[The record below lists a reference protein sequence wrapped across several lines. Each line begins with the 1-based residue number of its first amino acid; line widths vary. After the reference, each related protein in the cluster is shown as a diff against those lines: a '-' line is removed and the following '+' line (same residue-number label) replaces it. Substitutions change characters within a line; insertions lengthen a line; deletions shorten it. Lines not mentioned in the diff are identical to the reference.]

1 LTPPDTSGLLA
12 RLRSSDTA
20 VVAPALVEAQKVR
33 AFEAAPII
41 AELLRSPEGGI
52 RATAAEALGYVG
64 VKAPSRYGEALLPLL
79 GDLESSARAC
89 AAEALGALAYEPAIP
104 GLERLVIADGD
115 ELVRTSAME
124 ALGAFDGP
132 RILAVAEHATDDP
145 DPTVRAYAVRVIA
158 LKGNET
164 FLPMLKKRLEVERD
178 FQPRAALLG
187 ARYLLGSNEDIRPL
201 LDLLTDADILQSTI
215 VLNGL
220 WDIIGK
226 APAASIVR
234 DAAAIRKA
242 LAQAKERNELVGRH
256 ADEDL
261 KELAKRLG
269 ASPN

>member
-1 LTPPDTSGLLA
+1 M
-12 RLRSSDTA
+12 
-20 VVAPALVEAQKVR
+20 VAPALVEAQKIR

-41 AELLRSPEGGI
+41 AELLRSPDEGI

-64 VKAPSRYGEALLPLL
+64 GKSPTRYGDALLPLL
-79 GDLESSARAC
+79 GDLESYVRAC

-104 GLERLVIADGD
+104 ALGRLAIGDGD
-115 ELVRTSAME
+115 ELVRTMAVE

-132 RILAVAEHATDDP
+132 RILATAERATSDP

-158 LKGNET
+158 LKGNDT
-164 FLPMLKKRLEVERD
+164 FLPMLKKRLDVELA
-178 FQPRAALLG
+178 FHPRAALLG
-187 ARYLLGSNEDIRPL
+187 ARYLLGSSDDIGPL
-201 LDLLTDADILQSTI
+201 LDLLTDADIEQSTI

-226 APAASIVR
+226 APASSIVR

-242 LAQAKERNELVGRH
+242 LTQAKERNELVGRH

-261 KELAKRLG
+261 NELAKRLG
-269 ASPN
+269 ATPN

>member
-1 LTPPDTSGLLA
+1 M
-12 RLRSSDTA
+12 
-20 VVAPALVEAQKVR
+20 VAPALVEAQKVR
-33 AFEAAPII
+33 AFDAAPII
-41 AELLRSPEGGI
+41 AELLRSPDKGI

-64 VKAPSRYGEALLPLL
+64 VKAPTRYGEALLPLL
-79 GDLESSARAC
+79 GDLESFVRAC

-115 ELVRTSAME
+115 ELVRTSAVE

-132 RILAVAEHATDDP
+132 RILAIAERASEDP

-164 FLPMLKKRLEVERD
+164 LPPMLKKRLDVERA
-178 FQPRAALLG
+178 FQPRAVLLG
-187 ARYLLGSNEDIRPL
+187 ARYLMGSNDDLNLL
-201 LDLLTDADILQSTI
+201 LDLLTDADIVQSTI
-215 VLNGL
+215 VLNML
-220 WDIIGK
+220 WDIMGE
-226 APAASIVR
+226 APAASMVR

-242 LAQAKERNELVGRH
+242 LARAKECNELVGRH
-256 ADEDL
+256 ADEVL